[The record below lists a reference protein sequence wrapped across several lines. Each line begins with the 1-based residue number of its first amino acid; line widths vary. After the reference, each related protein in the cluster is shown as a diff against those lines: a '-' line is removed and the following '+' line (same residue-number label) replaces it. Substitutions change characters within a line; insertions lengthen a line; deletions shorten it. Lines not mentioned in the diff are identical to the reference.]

1 MKNVIPCLNNTVNE
15 AIHFCFL
22 RHAIIQNVKN
32 TLATVLAVKK
42 ALCDD
47 TVLCVDLDHFL
58 PVS

>member
-22 RHAIIQNVKN
+22 RRHQNVKN